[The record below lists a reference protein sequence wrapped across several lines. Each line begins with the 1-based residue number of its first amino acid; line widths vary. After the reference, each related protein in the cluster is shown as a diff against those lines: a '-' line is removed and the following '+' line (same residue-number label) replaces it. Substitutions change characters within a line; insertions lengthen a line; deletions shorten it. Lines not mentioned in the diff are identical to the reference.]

1 MWYKWIN
8 IILQL
13 LRKGKKNIVK
23 TLFGTTDLYFIL
35 QITQEDRENLTDAKL
50 KKAYYKQSMLWHP
63 DRFSNDEDDKK
74 VTATRKFQV
83 VSKAYNILNDPAKKE
98 LYDSTGLLDDDS
110 FDCFSENTDWNMV
123 WRAMFKPITK
133 KDIENFFKKY
143 RGSEDETKD
152 IIKYYNKYKGDL
164 NKILECVIGGD
175 DEERIRY
182 LINDLIATAKVEAF
196 DKFVKEPEAAR
207 IKRQKKREKE
217 AKAVE
222 KETKKMQ
229 KKTFAERAKRREAE
243 GAALFAH
250 LEKKY
255 GGGSKRSAIED
266 SNPKPRKARK

>member
-1 MWYKWIN
+1 
-8 IILQL
+8 
-13 LRKGKKNIVK
+13 
-23 TLFGTTDLYFIL
+23 
-35 QITQEDRENLTDAKL
+35 
-50 KKAYYKQSMLWHP
+50 MLWHP

-229 KKTFAERAKRREAE
+229 KKSGKSAADFDLFEAFAERAKRREAE